1 MGRSSS
7 RSQAGARNG
16 RGLGCADTAAGMA
29 LAKRRMAD
37 GALIEEGCI
46 IDQDDSDH
54 DRMDDLRI
62 GRETL
67 LSLL

>member
-1 MGRSSS
+1 MMIGHRE
-7 RSQAGARNG
+7 RLR
-16 RGLGCADTAAGMA
+16 
-29 LAKRRMAD
+29 LAVFIYKGKGK

-67 LSLL
+67 LSLS

>member
-1 MGRSSS
+1 M
-7 RSQAGARNG
+7 
-16 RGLGCADTAAGMA
+16 GLGCADTAAGMA
-29 LAKRRMAD
+29 MAKRRMAE

-54 DRMDDLRI
+54 DMMDDLRI

-67 LSLL
+67 LSLS